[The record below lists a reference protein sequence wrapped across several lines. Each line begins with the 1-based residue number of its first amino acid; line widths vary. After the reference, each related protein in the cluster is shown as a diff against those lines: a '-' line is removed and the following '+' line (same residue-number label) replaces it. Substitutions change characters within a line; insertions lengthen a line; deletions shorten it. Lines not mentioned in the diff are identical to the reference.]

1 MKEPIIK
8 ELTIKDFYLA
18 FENKALFI
26 NGRMYEQGQGI

>member
-1 MKEPIIK
+1 MKETNTK
-8 ELTIKDFYLA
+8 ELYLA